1 MTAAFFNVTPAKALA
16 HEHGAMR
23 NGRSWRSWIAAVAG
37 TTRLC
42 FVAAAGLLAMAA
54 PASAERIKDLGGFA
68 GIRSNQ
74 LVGYGIVVG
83 LNGTGDDNLE
93 YTIQSMKSAIAR
105 FGVVIPPGVKA
116 SLKNAAAVMITADLP
131 PFAKP
136 GQKIDVT
143 VSAIGKAKSLRGGN
157 LLLTPLVGA
166 DGEVYAM
173 SQGSLAVGGLG
184 VQGSDGSQVVVN
196 VPSSGRIPEG
206 ATVERM
212 VDTPFNTSQALMFN
226 LHDADFTTSKR
237 VAEAINRTLGA
248 GAAAPLDAVSIQ
260 VSAPMDASQRI
271 SLVSIVENIEVKPA
285 DPVAR
290 VVVNS
295 RTGTVV
301 IGANVR
307 VSAAAVSHGSMTVK
321 ITENPQVSQPE
332 PFSRGQ
338 TAVVPDSGIEVEQKG
353 GHMFLFNPGVAL
365 DDIVKSVNA
374 LGASPG
380 DLVAILEALKQAGA
394 LKAELIVI

>member
-1 MTAAFFNVTPAKALA
+1 MNLSLPVMPAKA
-16 HEHGAMR
+16 G
-23 NGRSWRSWIAAVAG
+23 I
-37 TTRLC
+37 TKYLC
-42 FVAAAGLLAMAA
+42 GLLIMALA
-54 PASAERIKDLGGFA
+54 VTATPASAERIKDLGGFA

-157 LLLTPLVGA
+157 LLLAPLLGA

-173 SQGSLAVGGLG
+173 TQGSLAVGGLG
-184 VQGSDGSQVVVN
+184 VQGQDGSQVVVN
-196 VPSSGRIPEG
+196 VPSSGRIPDG

-212 VDTPFNTSQALMFN
+212 VDTPFATAPSLMFN
-226 LHDADFTTSKR
+226 LRDADFTTSQR
-237 VAEAINRTLGA
+237 VAEAINRTLGG
-248 GAAAPLDAVSIQ
+248 GAATPVDAVSIQ
-260 VSAPMDASQRI
+260 VAAPMDASQRI

-285 DPVAR
+285 SPVAR

-321 ITENPQVSQPE
+321 ISENPQVNQPG
-332 PFSRGQ
+332 PFSQGQ
-338 TAVVPDSGIEVEQKG
+338 TRVTPDSGIEVEQKG

-374 LGASPG
+374 LGATPG

>member
-1 MTAAFFNVTPAKALA
+1 MSFPPLPVMPGFATAADYLKRALVCALA
-16 HEHGAMR
+16 A
-23 NGRSWRSWIAAVAG
+23 
-37 TTRLC
+37 
-42 FVAAAGLLAMAA
+42 LAFTAA

-157 LLLTPLVGA
+157 LLLAPLLGA

-184 VQGSDGSQVVVN
+184 VEGQDGSQVTIN
-196 VPSSGRIPEG
+196 VPSSGRIPDG

-212 VDTPFNTSQALMFN
+212 VDTPFSSAPNLMFN
-226 LHDADFTTSKR
+226 LRDADFTTTQR
-237 VAEAINRTLGA
+237 VSDAINRTLGPGSA
-248 GAAAPLDAVSIQ
+248 SPIDAVSIK
-260 VSAPMDASQRI
+260 VAAPLDASQRI
-271 SLVSIVENIEVKPA
+271 SLVSIIENIEVQPA
-285 DPVAR
+285 APVAR

-301 IGANVR
+301 IGSNVR
-307 VSAAAVSHGSMTVK
+307 VSAAAVTHGSMTVK
-321 ITENPQVSQPE
+321 ITENPQVSQPA

-338 TAVVPDSGIEVEQKG
+338 TAVTPDSGIEVEQNG
-353 GHMFLFNPGVAL
+353 GRMFLFNPGVAL

-374 LGASPG
+374 LGATPG

>member
-1 MTAAFFNVTPAKALA
+1 MRFRRFLIAL
-16 HEHGAMR
+16 
-23 NGRSWRSWIAAVAG
+23 V
-37 TTRLC
+37 
-42 FVAAAGLLAMAA
+42 LACGFAA
-54 PASAERIKDLGGFA
+54 PAAAERVKDLGDFA

-93 YTIQSMKSAIAR
+93 YTIQSMRSAIAR

-116 SLKNAAAVMITADLP
+116 SLKNAAAVMVTADLP

-184 VQGSDGSQVVVN
+184 VEGQDGSKVTVN
-196 VPSSGRIPEG
+196 VPSTGRIPQG
-206 ATVERM
+206 ASVERM
-212 VDTPFNTSQALMFN
+212 VDTPFATSPSLVLN
-226 LHDADFTTSKR
+226 LREADFTTTQR
-237 VAEAINRTLGA
+237 VADAINKTLGSGTA
-248 GAAAPLDAVSIQ
+248 SPMDAVSIE
-260 VSAPMDASQRI
+260 VTAPMQTDQRI
-271 SLVSIVENIEVKPA
+271 SLVSIIENIEVQPA
-285 DPVAR
+285 TPAAR
-290 VVVNS
+290 VVINS

-307 VSAAAVSHGSMTVK
+307 VSPAAVSHGSMVVK
-321 ITENPQVSQPE
+321 VTENPQVSQPG

-338 TAVVPDSGIEVEQKG
+338 TAVTPDSGIEVEQG
-353 GHMFLFNPGVAL
+353 GAHMFLFNPGVAL

-374 LGASPG
+374 LGATPS

>member
-1 MTAAFFNVTPAKALA
+1 MTKY
-16 HEHGAMR
+16 
-23 NGRSWRSWIAAVAG
+23 
-37 TTRLC
+37 LC
-42 FVAAAGLLAMAA
+42 AIMAGLLLAVA
-54 PASAERIKDLGGFA
+54 PAHAERIKDLGQFA

-93 YTIQSMKSAIAR
+93 YTVQSMKSAIAR
-105 FGVVIPPGVKA
+105 FGVVIPPGVRA

-157 LLLTPLVGA
+157 LLLAPLIGA
-166 DGEVYAM
+166 DGETYAM
-173 SQGSLAVGGLG
+173 AQGSLAVGGLG
-184 VQGSDGSQVVVN
+184 IEGGDGSKVIIN
-196 VPSSGRIPEG
+196 VPSSGRIPDG
-206 ATVERM
+206 ASVERM
-212 VDTPFNTSQALMFN
+212 VDTPFASSQSLMFN
-226 LHDADFTTSKR
+226 LREADFTTSQR
-237 VAEAINRTLGA
+237 VAEAINRTLGQ
-248 GAAAPLDAVSIQ
+248 GAAAPIDAVSIQ
-260 VSAPMDASQRI
+260 VSAPQDASQRI

-285 DPVAR
+285 APVAR

-332 PFSRGQ
+332 AFSRGQ
-338 TAVVPDSGIEVEQKG
+338 TAIVPDSGIEVEQRG

-374 LGASPG
+374 LGATPG